1 MRNRQEN
8 PTMRQRVTAKQE
20 NSKMCLVC
28 GLKNQ
33 FGLKASFY
41 ELENE
46 ELLAIF
52 RPSEEH
58 QSYPGRMHGGIA
70 TAILD
75 ETIGRAILTKEQDL
89 WGVTINF
96 STRYRKPVP
105 LDEEIR
111 VIGRID
117 HIANRYFE
125 GSGEILLKDGTVAV
139 EGKGKFIKLHIDDIA
154 DFDTEE
160 QEWRITPSD
169 DDPTFVDL

>member
-1 MRNRQEN
+1 M
-8 PTMRQRVTAKQE
+8 RVTAKQE

-139 EGKGKFIKLHIDDIA
+139 EGKGKFIKLHIEDIA

-160 QEWRITPSD
+160 QEWKVTPSPE
-169 DDPTFVDL
+169 DPEFVDF